1 MFIPM
6 WIIVLLAAC
15 VLFNMNQENQGKFW
29 FFIFCAALVGAVVF
43 LGLYVYALS
52 IEDGEAWDSIKQ
64 CVVFY
69 GGIGLAAW
77 IKEKYF
83 PGDEEPS

>member
-1 MFIPM
+1 MCGGSGRGWRSSGEM
-6 WIIVLLAAC
+6 GNAC
-15 VLFNMNQENQGKFW
+15 HVP
-29 FFIFCAALVGAVVF
+29 GAVVF